1 MLMNRIYRRV
11 WNRQLNALVV
21 ASELATGDSGGSAGR
36 PSVPARM

>member
-21 ASELATGDSGGSAGR
+21 A
-36 PSVPARM
+36 

>member
-21 ASELATGDSGGSAGR
+21 ASELATGDSGRQRRPRSAQCTC
-36 PSVPARM
+36 